1 MSAALSVTLDWVLWG
16 LYALVVLKWLAG
28 HLEINRNVK
37 ALSLSPAP
45 PTSSPTPTAGISVII
60 AAHNEADSITACLAR
75 VCAQD
80 HPVAQ
85 VIVANDRST
94 DGTAQAISV
103 FARRHPEVQ
112 YLDIAALPSGWL
124 GKAHALAQAAD
135 RADGDWLVFT
145 DADVVW
151 HPALLRTIMELSAR
165 ERLDFV
171 SLWPNTVVIGFWERL
186 LIPACGWA
194 LGLWFAA
201 RCPGVIAETP
211 AFANGQFI
219 AIRRE
224 AYARIGGF
232 AAVRDDLT
240 EDVALARRAKAA
252 GLRRYMGLGRE
263 LLNTRMYE
271 NLSQVISGWTRIFT
285 GALRTRRRLAATL
298 LATTIGCWSAFAAML
313 VLALRPTAAGW
324 GPLESAWLIA
334 ALAHLAAMYSVL
346 RRQMALGLEGRPL
359 LTLFPL
365 ALIGVVLLLCRC
377 LLLTSGLGT
386 VSWGGIRFKV
396 RGTRAVAPVGSG

>member
-1 MSAALSVTLDWVLWG
+1 MSAALSATLFWIIWG

-28 HLEINRNVK
+28 HLDISRTVK

-45 PTSSPTPTAGISVII
+45 PTSSTMPTARISVII
-60 AAHNEADSITACLAR
+60 AAHNEADSITACLTR
-75 VCAQD
+75 ICAQD

-94 DGTAQAISV
+94 DGTAQAISD
-103 FARRHPEVQ
+103 FARSHPEVQ
-112 YLDIAALPSGWL
+112 SLDIATLPPGWL
-124 GKAHALAQAAD
+124 GKTHALAKAAD
-135 RADGDWLVFT
+135 RADGEWLVFT

-151 HPALLRTIMELSAR
+151 HHALLRTIMELSER
-165 ERLDFV
+165 EHLDFV
-171 SLWPNTVVIGFWERL
+171 SLWSKTLVVGFWERF

-194 LGLWFAA
+194 LSLCYSAPRSG
-201 RCPGVIAETP
+201 GIAETP

-219 AIRRE
+219 AVRRE
-224 AYARIGGF
+224 AYTRIGGF

-285 GALRTRRRLAATL
+285 GAMRTRRQLVATL
-298 LATTIGCWSAFAAML
+298 LAAAIGCWSAFAVIL
-313 VLALRPTAAGW
+313 VLALRRTGTTW
-324 GPLESAWLIA
+324 GPLETMWLVTAIV
-334 ALAHLAAMYSVL
+334 HLAAMYSVL
-346 RRQMALGLEGRPL
+346 RRYMALWVEGRPL
-359 LTLFPL
+359 VVLFPL
-365 ALIGVVLLLCRC
+365 ALVGVVLLLARC
-377 LLLTSGLGT
+377 LLLSSGVGT
-386 VSWGGIRFKV
+386 VAWGGVRFKV
-396 RGTRAVAPVGSG
+396 RGTRGVDLGGSS